1 MSYKLP
7 SYKGYA
13 KIKLPYT
20 LYNNKLNKILTNRQQ
35 SQLLKELNPLL
46 MHATLYTVY
55 FFGANVVL
63 FNWDKE
69 NIRFEIDKNHFVE
82 YLHSNNLNKELKLL
96 SNTGDFQ
103 AVIEKVLQN
112 KKYRKIIDESIF
124 TKTVIMKNDNIDL
137 LI

>member
-1 MSYKLP
+1 MSNKLP

-13 KIKLPYT
+13 KIKLPYS
-20 LYNNKLNKILTNRQQ
+20 LYNNKLNKNLTLKEK
-35 SQLLKELNPLL
+35 SLLLKDLNPLL

-82 YLHSNNLNKELKLL
+82 YLDSNNLKKELKLL
-96 SNTGDFQ
+96 SKTGDFQ
-103 AVIEKVLQN
+103 TVLEKVLQS

-124 TKTVIMKNDNIDL
+124 TKTVIMKNDDIDL